1 MATRSSASAVSAAA
15 VGFPPVGLQ
24 PGPKERL
31 QIWMAF
37 DFKQGSFETNI
48 QAASVVAVMHLSR
61 RAQVQE
67 PRAAQRASPL
77 RPVEVAVHSIEAF
90 RADYVLA
97 MERRQLRRRRVR
109 VRADRTLDG
118 GLNATR
124 DARVR
129 LATNR
134 CIRGHT
140 HFAAPLRRLR
150 GPLLVAERVL
160 ALPLITCP
168 TQLHNLSSCPRAS
181 VCHYRAS
188 VLQACLRMLD
198 PCKYTP
204 RRPTR
209 HEASATVGK
218 PRTRRKFRISRRCQ

>member
-140 HFAAPLRRLR
+140 HFAAPLRCLR

-168 TQLHNLSSCPRAS
+168 TQLHNLSSCPGARVGHCRKAFLQLVCSIPAS
-181 VCHYRAS
+181 
-188 VLQACLRMLD
+188 L
-198 PCKYTP
+198 P
-204 RRPTR
+204 RRGLRGTLRGVR
-209 HEASATVGK
+209 HGRQASDAK
-218 PRTRRKFRISRRCQ
+218 KI

>member
-1 MATRSSASAVSAAA
+1 
-15 VGFPPVGLQ
+15 
-24 PGPKERL
+24 
-31 QIWMAF
+31 MAF
-37 DFKQGSFETNI
+37 DFRQGSFETNV
-48 QAASVVAVMHLSR
+48 QHASVVAVMHLSR

-129 LATNR
+129 LAANR
-134 CIRGHT
+134 C
-140 HFAAPLRRLR
+140 
-150 GPLLVAERVL
+150 
-160 ALPLITCP
+160 
-168 TQLHNLSSCPRAS
+168 S
-181 VCHYRAS
+181 
-188 VLQACLRMLD
+188 
-198 PCKYTP
+198 
-204 RRPTR
+204 
-209 HEASATVGK
+209 
-218 PRTRRKFRISRRCQ
+218 